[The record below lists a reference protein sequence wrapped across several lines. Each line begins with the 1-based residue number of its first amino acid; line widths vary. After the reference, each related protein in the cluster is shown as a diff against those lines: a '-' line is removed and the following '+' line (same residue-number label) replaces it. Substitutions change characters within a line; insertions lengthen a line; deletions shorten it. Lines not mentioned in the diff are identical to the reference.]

1 MNQKE
6 RITFLAEE
14 NTKRNTL
21 RSLRERFS
29 HSLGGEVSEQMFFTY
44 DAGQRPIF
52 LGVSSMPRPDDVR
65 VFLRY
70 HLPEDFV
77 EKNHRIIEAFGERI
91 GEEAVLL
98 ETKDGSFPWLKVE
111 AGVFSRLLEW
121 SREQESWWRLW
132 FCVCDLKVENGF
144 CLREGTNYGGDP
156 EIEGQWTIEVFG
168 EKWVTIAEAIFEF

>member
-1 MNQKE
+1 
-6 RITFLAEE
+6 
-14 NTKRNTL
+14 
-21 RSLRERFS
+21 
-29 HSLGGEVSEQMFFTY
+29 LGGEVSEQQFFTY

-77 EKNHRIIEAFGERI
+77 EKNHRIFEAFGERI

-121 SREQESWWRLW
+121 SREQESWWRFW